1 MQTTNSS
8 ERVNFESI
16 LTSEVDYLDQ
26 DYLIELAAL
35 LRAHKLKIAVIE
47 SMTGGGIAR
56 KLVEMPGC
64 SDYFLGGVIAYS
76 PFLKTH
82 YGMVKPQTISKHGI
96 VSASVVEEMVS
107 GVKKQTKA
115 DVVIASNGFASLE
128 NKINSVEA
136 KGSVFL
142 SWNICDRIK
151 KTKRFKIEGARNEV
165 IDKSVFIALSM
176 CLRYLKNEFRK
187 D

>member
-1 MQTTNSS
+1 MQTTDPS

-64 SDYFLGGVIAYS
+64 SDYL
-76 PFLKTH
+76 
-82 YGMVKPQTISKHGI
+82 
-96 VSASVVEEMVS
+96 
-107 GVKKQTKA
+107 
-115 DVVIASNGFASLE
+115 
-128 NKINSVEA
+128 
-136 KGSVFL
+136 
-142 SWNICDRIK
+142 
-151 KTKRFKIEGARNEV
+151 
-165 IDKSVFIALSM
+165 
-176 CLRYLKNEFRK
+176 
-187 D
+187 